1 MLRDVN
7 CGELRAG
14 DEGKSVSLCGWIRRI
29 RDHGEIIFVD
39 LWDRYGITQIVF
51 NPEDKELQKKI
62 RDTGREW
69 VIQVKGKV
77 RKRPEEMINEEI
89 KTGSIE
95 VEAEDLEVLNHSLI
109 PPFVVKE
116 DIEAERDLKLEYR
129 YLELRRDKAVKRF
142 IIRHKAMQAA
152 RKYLNGKDF
161 LEIETPILA
170 RSTPEGARDF
180 LVPSRMHPGSF
191 YSLAQSPQLYKQ
203 ILMVAG
209 FDRYY
214 QFARCLRDEDMRGD
228 RQLEHT
234 QIDIEMSFVQQDDI
248 FKMGEE
254 LMAAVLEEAI
264 EYRTQIPFPRIDYRE
279 AMDKYGT
286 DKPDLRNPLEI
297 EDYTDVAQGGNFGI
311 FNSSSTVMGISIE
324 RSFSRKEIDE
334 LEEVVKEAG
343 AMGLLYL
350 TKEEKKFR
358 GPFVKYFEEL
368 EKFNVDN
375 GETLFL
381 IAGEKKEILHP
392 LGRLRTELGDKC
404 NLIDEEWKFL
414 WVTGFPIFEWNED
427 EERWQPMHHI
437 FSQPVDDIEE
447 VEENPDRIKGK
458 LYDLVLNGVE
468 LGSGSIRNHDPE
480 VQKKLFKIIGMD
492 EEQIENRFGFFLKS
506 LSYGAPPHGGIAL
519 GFDRICM
526 ILAGLESI
534 SDVIAFPKT
543 LTGTGLME
551 GSPSEVSPEELRD
564 LYLEIKKNEE
574 KN

>member
-381 IAGEKKEILHP
+381 IAGEKKEILPP